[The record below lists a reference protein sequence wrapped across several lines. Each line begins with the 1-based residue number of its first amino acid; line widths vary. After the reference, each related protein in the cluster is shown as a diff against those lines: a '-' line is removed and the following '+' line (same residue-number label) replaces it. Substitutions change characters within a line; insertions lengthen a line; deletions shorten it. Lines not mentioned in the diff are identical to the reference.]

1 MICFY
6 LAQVDTTKEQKE
18 NNIMKNLTDTLTTL
32 ISEITQME
40 KDNAKLNEDIRA
52 IEKEKAEGY
61 KKFDTDTHILV
72 ERKTLQDIA
81 DATDDVFDSANSA
94 RDDMERAEGYINDAN
109 YSARDAR
116 DSANDIENDIK
127 QILKVEEE
135 EETE

>member
-1 MICFY
+1 M
-6 LAQVDTTKEQKE
+6 Q
-18 NNIMKNLTDTLTTL
+18 NLTDTLTTL

-52 IEKEKAEGY
+52 IEIEKKEGY

-81 DATDDVFDSANSA
+81 DTADEVVCCADSA
-94 RDDMERAEGYINDAN
+94 RDDMESAESRISDAE

-116 DSANDIENDIK
+116 DNARDIHSDIE
-127 QILKVEEE
+127 QLLKVEEKE
-135 EETE
+135 EIE

>member
-1 MICFY
+1 M
-6 LAQVDTTKEQKE
+6 Q
-18 NNIMKNLTDTLTTL
+18 NLTDTLTKL

-40 KDNAKLNEDIRA
+40 QDNKKLNEDIRA
-52 IEKEKAEGY
+52 IEIEKKEGY

-72 ERKTLQDIA
+72 ERKFLEDIA
-81 DATDDVFDSANSA
+81 ETAYEVSSSADSARENAESA
-94 RDDMERAEGYINDAN
+94 ESYVSDAG

-127 QILKVEEE
+127 QILKVEEK

>member
-1 MICFY
+1 M
-6 LAQVDTTKEQKE
+6 Q
-18 NNIMKNLTDTLTTL
+18 NLTDTLTTL

-40 KDNAKLNEDIRA
+40 QDNKKLNEDIRA
-52 IEKEKAEGY
+52 IEIEKKEGY

-81 DATDDVFDSANSA
+81 DATDDVFDSANNA
-94 RDDMERAEGYINDAN
+94 RDDMERAEGYISDAN

-116 DSANDIENDIK
+116 DSARDIRSDIE
-127 QILKVEEE
+127 QLLKVEEK

>member
-1 MICFY
+1 M
-6 LAQVDTTKEQKE
+6 Q
-18 NNIMKNLTDTLTTL
+18 NLTDTLTTL

-52 IEKEKAEGY
+52 IEIEKKEGY

-81 DATDDVFDSANSA
+81 DTADEVVCSAVSATDSAEN
-94 RDDMERAEGYINDAN
+94 AESYINDAN
-109 YSARDAR
+109 YSAREAR
-116 DSANDIENDIK
+116 DSARDIRSDIE
-127 QILKVEEE
+127 QLLKVEEK

>member
-1 MICFY
+1 M
-6 LAQVDTTKEQKE
+6 Q
-18 NNIMKNLTDTLTTL
+18 NLTDTLTTL

-40 KDNAKLNEDIRA
+40 QDNKKLNEDIRELE
-52 IEKEKAEGY
+52 IEKKEGY

-72 ERKTLQDIA
+72 ERKFLEDIA
-81 DATDDVFDSANSA
+81 DEVSSSADSARENAESA
-94 RDDMERAEGYINDAN
+94 ESYVSDAG

>member
-1 MICFY
+1 M
-6 LAQVDTTKEQKE
+6 Q
-18 NNIMKNLTDTLTTL
+18 NLTDTLTTL

-40 KDNAKLNEDIRA
+40 QDNKKLNEDIREIE
-52 IEKEKAEGY
+52 IEKREGY

-72 ERKTLQDIA
+72 ERKFLEDIA
-81 DATDDVFDSANSA
+81 DTAYEVRSSADSAKENAESA
-94 RDDMERAEGYINDAN
+94 ESYISDAD

>member
-1 MICFY
+1 
-6 LAQVDTTKEQKE
+6 
-18 NNIMKNLTDTLTTL
+18 MKNLTDTLTTL

-94 RDDMERAEGYINDAN
+94 RDDMERAEGYISDAN

-116 DSANDIENDIK
+116 DRAKDIQSDIE
-127 QILKVEEE
+127 QLLKVEEK